1 MERDGRDELEERA
14 QLIAARAKR
23 LLVDEF
29 AQWEGYCVPGCP
41 NCAIEFAREQ
51 LDEELGWGTTEESC
65 ATSEAATRRAADLVE
80 GTGIHE
86 RCSPGW

>member
-14 QLIAARAKR
+14 QLIAARAER

-29 AQWEGYCVPGCP
+29 AQWEGYCLPGCP

-51 LDEELGWGTTEESC
+51 LDEELGWGTTEEMRFAPSERASAVISGGDC
-65 ATSEAATRRAADLVE
+65 AHAALPVV
-80 GTGIHE
+80 
-86 RCSPGW
+86 